1 MMATAQEKPITLNV
15 PPGARTIHDTF
26 EKGRYYLLL
35 GLSEEMN
42 SIVEDLANR
51 TGDSKADLLNQAIG
65 LYKVVS
71 DAVREEKRVGIA
83 ADDQKLET
91 EFVGF

>member
-1 MMATAQEKPITLNV
+1 MSTVQEKPITLTV
-15 PPGARTIHDTF
+15 PADARSIHDTL

-42 SIVEDLANR
+42 RVIEDLAHR
-51 TGDSKADLLNQAIG
+51 TNASKADLLNQAIG
-65 LYKVVS
+65 LYKAVS
-71 DAVREEKRVGIA
+71 DAVREGKHVGIA
-83 ADDQKLET
+83 TSDDELES